1 MALFDFLK
9 PKWTAVKMTDEDRAR
24 QFWLCKRR
32 TSYTAW
38 KRCRDAYAVY
48 VDLMERQCK
57 EEPTGQMGAK
67 ALKRERVGLESLI
80 AQGVLPPH
88 AINGYERSYQT
99 KWTASTHANALRGLA
114 LYDKGL
120 ALLKQGDRSVF
131 QHNSR
136 GVLEDAYHHADHD
149 YQMYVM
155 GGRNGGDGMVYYGKY
170 VAAIKAAL
178 EWGCQEA
185 GFFAG
190 GLQSKM
196 ANMPAGVLW
205 EETREVY
212 DSHEKRKKRVLGCS
226 DEWKRDAYMLKE
238 LPLVP
243 QPVDEVFVRT
253 GEPCPVFGIYEAQV
267 KDGLM
272 VYMCAGAEAYRY
284 GEPRWTPGG
293 GQPIIWRLIWE
304 DKRYLDGAI
313 PPEETD
319 YFPDAIS
326 PPDFSH
332 FVGEELD
339 NEWKPDEL
347 VVAHTGEPAPLT
359 GRWAARDDLGGRVYW
374 RRGDVLPA
382 NKGKP
387 TDWVYSGV

>member
-9 PKWTAVKMTDEDRAR
+9 PKWSAVKMSNDDRAR
-24 QFWLCKRR
+24 QFWLVRRR

-48 VDLMERQCK
+48 VDLVERQCK
-57 EEPTGQMGAK
+57 EEPVGRLGPRAFAAYK
-67 ALKRERVGLESLI
+67 ELVERWVRDGRFPPDALNNIEDDNTTE
-80 AQGVLPPH
+80 
-88 AINGYERSYQT
+88 
-99 KWTASTHANALRGLA
+99 WTADTYASAVRGLS

-131 QHNSR
+131 LHNSR
-136 GVLEDAYHHADHD
+136 GILEDAYHCADRQYD
-149 YQMYVM
+149 MYVM

-178 EWGCQEA
+178 EWASQEA

-196 ANMPAGVLW
+196 ANMPAGVIW
-205 EETREVY
+205 EDTREVY
-212 DSHEKRKKRVLGCS
+212 DPFEKRKKRSLGCS
-226 DEWKRDAYMLKE
+226 DEWKRDTFMLKE
-238 LPLVP
+238 LPPVP
-243 QPVDEVFVRT
+243 QPVDEVYVRT

-293 GQPIIWRLIWE
+293 GQPITWRLIWE
-304 DKRYLDGAI
+304 DDRYLDGTI
-313 PPEETD
+313 PPEEAD
-319 YFPDAIS
+319 YYLEELS
-326 PPDFSH
+326 PPDFSR
-332 FVGEELD
+332 FVGEELED
-339 NEWKPDEL
+339 DWRPDEL
-347 VVAHTGEPAPLT
+347 IVLRTGEPATRT
-359 GRWAARDDLGGRVYW
+359 GRWAARDDLGGRIYW
-374 RRGDVLPA
+374 RKGDALPV
-382 NKGKP
+382 NKGQS
-387 TDWVYSGV
+387 TEWVYAGT

>member
-9 PKWTAVKMTDEDRAR
+9 PKWSAVKMTDDDRAR

-48 VDLMERQCK
+48 AELVERQCR
-57 EEPTGQMGAK
+57 EEPVGRMGPK
-67 ALKRERVGLESLI
+67 ALAAYKIMVERWVRDGIFPSDALNNIEDD
-80 AQGVLPPH
+80 
-88 AINGYERSYQT
+88 NTTE
-99 KWTASTHANALRGLA
+99 WTADTHASALRGLA
-114 LYDKGL
+114 LYDRGL
-120 ALLKQGDRSVF
+120 SLLRQGDRSVF

-136 GVLEDAYHHADHD
+136 GLLEDAYHHADHD

-178 EWGCQEA
+178 EWASQEA
-185 GFFAG
+185 GFSAG

-196 ANMPAGVLW
+196 ANMSAGVLW

-212 DSHEKRKKRVLGCS
+212 DPFEKRKKRVLGCS
-226 DEWKRDAYMLKE
+226 DRWKRDAFLLKE
-238 LPLVP
+238 LPRVP

-253 GEPCPVFGIYEAQV
+253 GEPCPVFGVYEAQV

-293 GQPIIWRLIWE
+293 GQPITWRLIWE
-304 DKRYLDGAI
+304 DDRYLDGTV
-313 PPEETD
+313 PPEEAD
-319 YFPDAIS
+319 YYPEELS
-326 PPDFSH
+326 PPDFSR
-332 FVGEELD
+332 FVG
-339 NEWKPDEL
+339 DEL
-347 VVAHTGEPAPLT
+347 EDDWRQDELIVLRSGEPASRT
-359 GRWAARDDLGGRVYW
+359 GRWAARDDLGGRIYW
-374 RRGDVLPA
+374 RKGDALPL
-382 NKGKP
+382 NKGQS
-387 TDWVYSGV
+387 TDWVYAGT

>member
-1 MALFDFLK
+1 MALFDFMK
-9 PKWTAVKMTDEDRAR
+9 PKWSAVKMTDEDRAR
-24 QFWLCKRR
+24 QFWLARRR

-48 VDLMERQCK
+48 VDLIERQCK
-57 EEPTGQMGAK
+57 EEPVGQMGPA
-67 ALKRERVGLESLI
+67 ALARERAGIERLI
-80 AQGVLPPH
+80 AQGVLPSN
-88 AINGYERSYQT
+88 ALNGFERSYQT
-99 KWTASTHANALRGLA
+99 EWTSSTYANALRGVA

-136 GVLEDAYHHADHD
+136 GFLEDAYHHADHE

-170 VAAIKAAL
+170 VPAIKAAL
-178 EWGCQEA
+178 EWASQEA
-185 GFFAG
+185 GFSAG
-190 GLQSKM
+190 GLQAKM
-196 ANMPAGVLW
+196 ANMSAAVIW
-205 EETREVY
+205 EDTREVY
-212 DSHEKRKKRVLGCS
+212 DSTEKRKKRLLGCS
-226 DEWKRDAYMLKE
+226 DRWKRETSHLKE

-243 QPVDEVFVRT
+243 QPQEDVVVRT

-284 GEPRWTPGG
+284 GEPRWYPGG
-293 GQPIIWRLIWE
+293 GQPITWRLIWE
-304 DKRYLDGAI
+304 DKRYLDGTI
-313 PPEETD
+313 PAEEAD
-319 YFPDAIS
+319 YFPGTLM

-332 FVGEELD
+332 LIGEELEND
-339 NEWKPDEL
+339 WRPDQL
-347 VVAHTGEPAPLT
+347 IVLHTGEPASYT
-359 GRWAARDDLGGRVYW
+359 GRWAARDDLGGRVFW
-374 RRGDVLPA
+374 RKGDPLPM
-382 NKGKP
+382 NKGQP